1 MLHSRISLVQN
12 YVSQIGCIV
21 NKKKKKWILAQKSN
35 FISKS
40 IIYKIKHVGK
50 VILRKK

>member
-21 NKKKKKWILAQKSN
+21 NKKRKVDFSSKSN